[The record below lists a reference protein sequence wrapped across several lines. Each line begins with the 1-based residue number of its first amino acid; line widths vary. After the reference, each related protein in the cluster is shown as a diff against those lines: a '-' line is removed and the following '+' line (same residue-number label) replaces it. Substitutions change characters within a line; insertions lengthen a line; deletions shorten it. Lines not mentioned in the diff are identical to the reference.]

1 MHGRPTSRLGHGLVA
16 WSSRGGGPWHGSGA
30 WSPHGGHACGG
41 GAASPRALAFMVS
54 QNRWREH
61 REGGDDVPDE

>member
-16 WSSRGGGPWHGSGA
+16 WSSRGGGPWRGA
-30 WSPHGGHACGG
+30 WSPHGGHARGG
-41 GAASPRALAFMVS
+41 GAASPPALADMVS

-61 REGGDDVPDE
+61 REGDDDVSDE